1 MIIIQNFQQTDYTN
15 AGTATLSRDIKELKE
30 KVTAIEAKITTD
42 TDAFTKSPEIESI
55 SDKKAVANACQ
66 ENPQQNIKGKEL
78 LPGIKTA
85 ATLITGF
92 TTGFVMGK
100 IAEEAEKAKKESDN
114 NIKSSTK
121 DNKENV
127 TTSNEVKPDVY
138 AEKNTEELSSGKV
151 KGFNVKS
158 GELPDVDEHGP
169 IFSDS
174 PIGIRQNIE
183 EMIREYAA
191 YDETCED
198 DHKEL
203 PGDVR
208 VKDFHYEDDNV
219 EMWDPHLEIT
229 KYIDIKF
236 DPESN
241 ILESFNMRE
250 KFFNRNN
257 GDKRTIS
264 TCSVEDKGN
273 YILYKK
279 YRECDYG
286 EDVYAAVKYN
296 KKTHKTTNAGF
307 LDCLL

>member
-1 MIIIQNFQQTDYTN
+1 MINIQNFQQTDYTN
-15 AGTATLSRDIKELKE
+15 AATTTLSSDIKELKE
-30 KVTAIEAKITTD
+30 KVTAIEAKIATN
-42 TDAFTKSPEIESI
+42 TDAFAKSPGIESI
-55 SDKKAVANACQ
+55 PDRKAVANVCQ
-66 ENPQQNIKGKEL
+66 ETPHQNIKGKGL
-78 LPGIKTA
+78 LPGVKTA

-100 IAEEAEKAKKESDN
+100 IAEEAEKAIKESDKN
-114 NIKSSTK
+114 NVSSTK
-121 DNKENV
+121 HNKENV
-127 TTSNEVKPDVY
+127 TTGNAIKPDAY
-138 AEKNTEELSSGKV
+138 AEKNAEELSSEKV
-151 KGFNVKS
+151 KGFNVRS
-158 GELPDVDEHGP
+158 CELPDVDEHGP
-169 IFSDS
+169 ILSDS

-250 KFFNRNN
+250 NFFNRNN

-264 TCSVEDKGN
+264 TCSAEDKGN
-273 YILYKK
+273 YIIYKR
-279 YRECDYG
+279 YHESDYG
-286 EDVYAAVKYN
+286 ADYYAAVKYN

-307 LDCLL
+307 LDKLL